1 MTTMQV
7 QEVQVPEG
15 YLRNASGHLVPRE
28 LVREHDLLR
37 DEVARRLALK
47 AVRLNE
53 ELAAFKRE
61 ALADIADLVRIS
73 AERYQAALGG
83 AKGNVQIATYDGEYK
98 VVRAVAERIAFT
110 EEIEAAK
117 SIINDC
123 IVRWSE
129 GANANIRVLVDRAF
143 RTDSKGQLKTAAV
156 LELLRLDLDDEQWAR
171 GMRALRDSIQSVGT
185 ATYVRVYRREGASD
199 NYVPVPLDL
208 AAV

>member
-1 MTTMQV
+1 MAESLGKV
-7 QEVQVPEG
+7 AIPDG
-15 YLRNASGHLVPRE
+15 YLQNASGHLVPRG
-28 LVREHDLLR
+28 LVREQDLLR
-37 DEVARRLALK
+37 DEVARRLALQAVELNK
-47 AVRLNE
+47 A
-53 ELAAFKRE
+53 LAQFKRD
-61 ALADIADLVRIS
+61 ALSDIADLVRIS
-73 AERYQAALGG
+73 SERYGVTLGG
-83 AKGNVQIATYDGEYK
+83 NRGNVQIATYDGEFK

-117 SIINDC
+117 QVINDC

-156 LELLRLDLDDEQWAR
+156 LELLRLDLEDEQWAQ